1 MGFQSNEE
9 PRELEEPFWSG
20 RTPVSSSPSATQ
32 ADKGPEQQGQ
42 TPPLPTPTSLPLPLV
57 EYYQLGQR
65 GAPLRAA
72 ASQQIPILPPTAI
85 VQARNLNQV
94 QRRDPNQPHHGL
106 NPLPMIDPHHGQ
118 HESFP
123 SCRYSLEPPPPLP
136 GPLPASIPRLA
147 FPAPQQAGGLPP
159 FAQFVHTLHNP
170 MRPRNF

>member
-1 MGFQSNEE
+1 VIVVYCCCSVEENLWPPGSPIAKPATSANGFNC
-9 PRELEEPFWSG
+9 LYKL
-20 RTPVSSSPSATQ
+20 T
-32 ADKGPEQQGQ
+32 Q
-42 TPPLPTPTSLPLPLV
+42 TPPLPTPTSLPLPPV

-147 FPAPQQAGGLPP
+147 IPAPQQAGGLPP